1 MKKLLTIM
9 EAAERIGM
17 SRQWIR
23 EVIKKGAL
31 PFPYIPVGVTH
42 AKFNPDEIDAWLER
56 ITVPAGGGQKKR
68 VVSHTATPQ
77 EATPAPVPAPPPP
90 PVTPVKEKPAPV
102 KSPGRQAVA
111 SASGNGKPVCH
122 ATAVKKIRRKY

>member
-1 MKKLLTIM
+1 MKKLLTIT

-23 EVIKKGAL
+23 ELINKRAL
-31 PFPYIPVGVTH
+31 PFPYIPVGMTCV
-42 AKFNPDEIDAWLER
+42 KFNPDEIDAWLER
-56 ITVPAGGGQKKR
+56 IKVPAGGGQKKR
-68 VVSHTATPQ
+68 VASHTATPQ

-90 PVTPVKEKPAPV
+90 VTPVKKEPAPV

-111 SASGNGKPVCH
+111 SASGNGKTARQ
-122 ATAVKKIRRKY
+122 ATAVNKIRRKY